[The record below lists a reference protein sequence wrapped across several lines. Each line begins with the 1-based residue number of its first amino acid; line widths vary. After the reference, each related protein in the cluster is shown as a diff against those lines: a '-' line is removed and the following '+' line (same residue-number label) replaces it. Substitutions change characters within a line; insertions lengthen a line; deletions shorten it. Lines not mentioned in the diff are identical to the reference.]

1 MIAVFAALQ
10 SEVSACLA
18 SLEVAATRE
27 VAGFPVAEAEGGV
40 VCQTGLGRRARS
52 AAEAVLDEY
61 KRTTTVLSV
70 GIAGGLH
77 AETNVGDVVIC
88 EHVDH
93 ESKRSVGQEDTV
105 ACHPALVT
113 AAEAAGKGLGL
124 NVITGSSIT
133 VDEVAWGADEKAAHH
148 GWKQHTIVEM
158 ESYWIGEAAA
168 KRRIPFLAVRT
179 ISDGPTDGI
188 LQTGA
193 VLDDGGFDQDALLA
207 YLREHPEAG
216 AELTGMAERSRLA
229 LGNLAI
235 VMAGLLPPLI
245 QHFHRDVC

>member
-10 SEVSACLA
+10 GEVSACLA
-18 SLEVAATRE
+18 SLAVTGARE
-27 VAGFPVAEAEGGV
+27 IAGFPVTEADGAV
-40 VCQTGLGRRARS
+40 LCQTGIGPRART

-61 KRTTTVLSV
+61 RGTTTVLSV

-77 AETNVGDVVIC
+77 EDITVGDIVVC

-93 ESKRSVGQEDTV
+93 ESKRGVGTEDTV
-105 ACHPALVT
+105 ACHPALVEAAET
-113 AAEAAGKGLGL
+113 AARGLGMS
-124 NVITGSSIT
+124 VITGSSLT
-133 VDEVAWGADEKAAHH
+133 VDEIAWGAEEKAAHH
-148 GWKQHTIVEM
+148 EWKGHTIVEM
-158 ESYWIGEAAA
+158 ESYWVGAAA
-168 KRRIPFLAVRT
+168 SARRIPFLTVRAV
-179 ISDGPTDGI
+179 SDGPKDTI
-188 LQTGA
+188 QQTGA
-193 VLDDGGFDQDALLA
+193 VREDGTFDQEALLA

-216 AELTGMAERSRLA
+216 PHLASMAEHSRLS